1 MGVEIAAFNSSLDDV
16 GGMLELAALE
26 DVAFFSDL
34 ILEELDLSFEFEF
47 EQAPSKLSD
56 NKEIVITLN
65 FFI

>member
-47 EQAPSKLSD
+47 EQAPVSL
-56 NKEIVITLN
+56 VITKK
-65 FFI
+65 

>member
-1 MGVEIAAFNSSLDDV
+1 
-16 GGMLELAALE
+16 MLELAALE

-34 ILEELDLSFEFEF
+34 ILEELDLPFEFEF